1 MVTKIV
7 KNMKQNILET
17 IVGFVVIIISLT
29 FLIFAYKA
37 AKPSSKQAGGYRIS
51 ARFQNAEGIIDGSD
65 IMLAG
70 IKIGSVESLVLDK
83 TSFLAIL
90 NLRIDQNVKLPKDS
104 QASVVTSGFLG
115 NKFISITPGSS
126 EDELADNDQ
135 IKYTQSSVNIET
147 LIGKLMYSK

>member
-1 MVTKIV
+1 
-7 KNMKQNILET
+7 MKQNIIET
-17 IVGFVVIIISLT
+17 VIGFVVIIVSLA
-29 FLIFAYKA
+29 FLMFAYKA
-37 AKPSSKQAGGYRIS
+37 GKPSSNEAGGYRIS

-70 IKIGSVESLVLDK
+70 IKIGSVESLDLDK

-90 NLRIDQNVKLPKDS
+90 NLRINQNVKLPKDS

-126 EDELADNDQ
+126 EDDLVDNDQ
-135 IKYTQSSVNIET
+135 IKYTQSSVNIEA